1 MAKSSLRQIVPS
13 TRGLEVGSK
22 PLDPNRENSRS
33 LTSTSPAPPQ
43 IVPSAQERLGVGSMV
58 MITMALRSRCRQPK
72 KLSLQDLYPPRRRGT
87 GLRQKDDGDG
97 SMVMITTALT
107 STCRQPEKYRCRTYT
122 PYTPQRRQ
130 ET

>member
-1 MAKSSLRQIVPS
+1 
-13 TRGLEVGSK
+13 
-22 PLDPNRENSRS
+22 
-33 LTSTSPAPPQ
+33 
-43 IVPSAQERLGVGSMV
+43 MV